1 MSELRGRPAVGKGNG
16 TKSGPQRGSRRH
28 TLDHL
33 RIGESA
39 FFVGEQGQLAG
50 KLMANIASIYRN
62 GENIS
67 QQGLTQSAGVAIFD
81 GEFSRPV
88 VKVTRLSHPKY

>member
-1 MSELRGRPAVGKGNG
+1 MSESRGRPAVGKGNG
-16 TKSGPQRGSRRH
+16 TKSGTQKGSRRH

-39 FFVGEQGQLAG
+39 FFVGEQGQQAG
-50 KLMANIASIYRN
+50 RLMANIASIYRD
-62 GENIS
+62 GECIS

-81 GEFSRPV
+81 GEYSRPV
-88 VKVTRLSHPKY
+88 VKVTRLRHPE